1 MEFEI
6 KGIRYSA
13 AKLSVFEQ
21 LKVSRKVLPLIAKL
35 MADSALLRNAVQDG
49 AAGKGQIIS
58 SLETVLPKVADALAD
73 MSEDDTNAVIFPCLA
88 VVSRR
93 HGKDTWVPVFRDGV
107 LAFDDIDLMSMLQ
120 IVGRVIGDSLGNFL
134 PASPASVT
142 EGQQPQG

>member
-6 KGIRYSA
+6 KGIQYRT
-13 AKLSVFEQ
+13 AKLSVFDQ
-21 LKVSRKVLPLIAKL
+21 LKVSRKLLPVLAGMLADFQSL
-35 MADSALLRNAVQDG
+35 RAASQGGDMARAM
-49 AAGKGQIIS
+49 
-58 SLETVLPKVADALAD
+58 ETVLPKIADAVAG
-73 MSEDDTNAVIFPCLA
+73 MSEEDTNAVIHPCLA

-93 HGKDTWVPVFRDGV
+93 HGKNAWVPVFSDGE

-120 IVGRVIGDSLGNFL
+120 LVGRVVGDSLGNFL